1 MSEDINNILEENKTK
16 IEMLANKLESINNL
30 NEEDSYNLIK
40 DEYKTFLSSI
50 IDNPVFDK
58 IKTNPKFIISLS
70 QVCLETELT
79 LDERVNCNS
88 MIYKQLSITTKT
100 PYLEKLYSFLGFVV
114 NRTISNKLIQC
125 GLTL

>member
-70 QVCLETELT
+70 QVCL
-79 LDERVNCNS
+79 
-88 MIYKQLSITTKT
+88 
-100 PYLEKLYSFLGFVV
+100 
-114 NRTISNKLIQC
+114 
-125 GLTL
+125 